1 MEERLKQLLNR
12 VLEWWNK
19 FTKKQHMIMIIIA
32 ATVIAGIVVMVA
44 VLNRTQYETIRVCEN
59 TAEAS
64 EIKTLLDGEGIPVTV
79 STDGLTIKVDANRL
93 SDANLLLGAN
103 GFTVLGYG
111 IENVTDGGFSTT
123 EADKQKKYVVY
134 LEKQLEED
142 IQTLDAIKSA
152 NVMLNVPSST
162 GTLIEQKQEAS
173 AMVFLE
179 LKSDFST
186 DQAAYLA
193 KAIATALGNDT
204 TENITIMDTKSN
216 LLYSGD
222 DTYSVAGNAS
232 NQLSVMQQ
240 VENAKKTEVKE
251 ILLGTNLYDN
261 ISVAANVVIDFSE
274 SYEASHEYDA
284 PDGRTEGML
293 SHEELYTSENES
305 GGGGVPG
312 TSSNDDNG
320 TYVWDDGETASSSVE
335 EIIRDYLPNEYM
347 KETTHY
353 PGRVIYKD
361 SSVSVTA
368 IAYNIVNEA
377 DAKKAGLLKG
387 TSWEEYKLA
396 NNQRTKLEVD
406 PELYSVV
413 ANSTGFPEDKITIIA
428 YEENWFVDKES
439 LNVSA
444 KDVVQVILIILILG
458 LLAFVVIRSMMT
470 EKAKVVEE
478 EISVEDL
485 LQSTQDLEL
494 QSVDMEA
501 KSEARRMIEK
511 FVDDNPEAVAGL
523 LKTWLNQE
531 WGG

>member
-1 MEERLKQLLNR
+1 MEEKLKKLLNR
-12 VLEWWNK
+12 IVEWWKK
-19 FTKKQHMIMIIIA
+19 FTNKQRTIIIIMA
-32 ATVIAGIVVMVA
+32 ATAIVGIVVMVA
-44 VLNRTQYETIRVCEN
+44 VLNRTQYETIRVCET

-64 EIKTLLDGEGIPVTV
+64 EIKTMLDEEGIPVTV
-79 STDGLTIKVDANRL
+79 STDGLTIKVDATRL

-103 GFTVLGYG
+103 GFTVVGYS
-111 IENVTDGGFSTT
+111 IDNVTDGGFSTT
-123 EADKQKKYVVY
+123 EADKQKKYIVY
-134 LEKQLEED
+134 LESQLEQD
-142 IQTLDAIKSA
+142 IATLDAIKSA

-179 LKSDFST
+179 LKDDFST

-232 NQLSVMQQ
+232 SQLTVMQQ
-240 VENAKKTEVKE
+240 VENAKKTEVKQ

-261 ISVAANVVIDFSE
+261 IEVAANVVIDFSE
-274 SYEASHEYDA
+274 TYEASHEYEA

-293 SHEELYTSENES
+293 SNEKLYNSENES
-305 GGGGVPG
+305 GAGGVPG

-335 EIIRDYLPNEYM
+335 EIVRNYLPNEYM
-347 KETTHY
+347 TETTHL
-353 PGRVIYKD
+353 PGRVIYED

-368 IAYNIVNEA
+368 IAYNIINES
-377 DAKKAGLLKG
+377 DAKKAGLLDSM
-387 TSWEEYKLA
+387 SWEEYKLA

-413 ANSTGFPEDKITIIA
+413 ANSTGFPEDQITIIA
-428 YEENWFVDKES
+428 YEENWFVDKEG
-439 LNVSA
+439 LNVTT
-444 KDVVQVILIILILG
+444 KDVVQVFLIILILA
-458 LLAFVVIRSMMT
+458 LLAFVVVRSMLA
-470 EKAKVVEE
+470 EKKRVVEE

-485 LQSTQDLEL
+485 LQSTPDLEL
-494 QSVDMEA
+494 QNVDIET

-523 LKTWLNQE
+523 LKTWINQE
-531 WGG
+531 WGA

>member
-1 MEERLKQLLNR
+1 MEERLKKLLNR

-19 FTKKQHMIMIIIA
+19 YTKKQHMIMIIMTA
-32 ATVIAGIVVMVA
+32 SVIVGIVIMVA
-44 VLNRTQYETIRVCEN
+44 VLNRTQYETIRVCET

-64 EIKTLLDGEGIPVTV
+64 EIKTMLDEEGIPVSV
-79 STDGLTIKVDANRL
+79 STDGLTIKVDATRL

-103 GFTVLGYG
+103 GFSVVGYS
-111 IENVTDGGFSTT
+111 IDNVTSGGFSTT
-123 EADKQKKYVVY
+123 EADKQKRYVVY
-134 LEKQLEED
+134 LEAQLEED
-142 IQTLDAIKSA
+142 IMTLDAVKSA

-179 LKSDFST
+179 LKDDFST

-232 NQLSVMQQ
+232 SQLSVTQQ
-240 VENAKKTEVKE
+240 VENAKKTEVKQ

-261 ISVAANVVIDFSE
+261 IEVAANVVIDFSE
-274 SYEASHEYDA
+274 TYEASHEYEA
-284 PDGRTEGML
+284 QDGRTEGL
-293 SHEELYTSENES
+293 YGHEELYNSENES

-320 TYVWDDGETASSSVE
+320 TYVWDTGETATSSVE

-347 KETTHY
+347 SETTHL
-353 PGRVIYKD
+353 PGRVIYDD

-368 IAYNIVNEA
+368 IAYNIINEK
-377 DAKKAGLLKG
+377 DAKKAGLLDDM
-387 TSWEEYKLA
+387 TWEEYKLA
-396 NNQRTKLEVD
+396 NNTRTKLEVD

-444 KDVVQVILIILILG
+444 KDVVQVVLIVLILG
-458 LLAFVVIRSMMT
+458 LLAYVVVRSMMA
-470 EKAKVVEE
+470 EKNRVVEE

-485 LQSTQDLEL
+485 LQSTPDLEL
-494 QSVDMEA
+494 QNVDIES

-531 WGG
+531 WGA

>member
-1 MEERLKQLLNR
+1 MEERIKKLLNR
-12 VLEWWNK
+12 ILEWWKK
-19 FTKKQHMIMIIIA
+19 FTNKQRSIIIGL
-32 ATVIAGIVVMVA
+32 ATVVILAVVIMVA
-44 VLNRTQYETIRVCEN
+44 VLNRTQYETIRVCES

-64 EIKTLLDGEGIPVTV
+64 EIKTMLDEEGIPVTV
-79 STDGLTIKVDANRL
+79 STDGLTIKVDATRL

-103 GFTVLGYG
+103 GFSVTSYG
-111 IENVTDGGFSTT
+111 IENVTDGGLSTT

-142 IQTLDAIKSA
+142 IMSLDAIRSA
-152 NVMLNVPSST
+152 NVMLSIPEST
-162 GTLIEQKQEAS
+162 GTLIEQKQESS

-179 LKSDFST
+179 LKDDFST
-186 DQAAYLA
+186 DQASYLA

-232 NQLSVMQQ
+232 SQLSVKQQ
-240 VENAKKTEVKE
+240 VENAKKTEVKQ

-261 ISVAANVVIDFSE
+261 IEVAANIVIDFSE
-274 SYEASHEYDA
+274 TYEASHEYDA
-284 PDGRTEGML
+284 PDGKEQGYL
-293 SHEELYTSENES
+293 AHEEIYTSENES

-335 EIIRDYLPNEYM
+335 EILRDYLPNEYM
-347 KETTHY
+347 TEKTTL
-353 PGRVIYKD
+353 PGNVVYAD

-368 IAYNIVNEA
+368 IAYNIINET
-377 DAKKAGLLKG
+377 DAKKAGLLDG
-387 TSWEEYKLA
+387 MSWEEYKMA
-396 NNQRTKLEVD
+396 NDDRTKLEVD

-413 ANSTGFPEDKITIIA
+413 ANSTGFPEDQITIVA
-428 YEENWFVDKES
+428 YEENWFVDKEA
-439 LNVSA
+439 LNVTA
-444 KDVVQVILIILILG
+444 KDVVQVMLIVLILG
-458 LLAFVVIRSMMT
+458 LLAFVVIRSMMA
-470 EKAKVVEE
+470 EKNRVVEE

-485 LQSTQDLEL
+485 LQSTPELEL
-494 QSVDMEA
+494 QNVDIES

-531 WGG
+531 WGA

>member
-1 MEERLKQLLNR
+1 MEEKLKKLLNR
-12 VLEWWNK
+12 IVEWWKK
-19 FTKKQHMIMIIIA
+19 FTNKQRTIIIIMA
-32 ATVIAGIVVMVA
+32 ATAIVGIVVMVA
-44 VLNRTQYETIRVCEN
+44 VLNRTQYETIRVCET

-64 EIKTLLDGEGIPVTV
+64 EIKTMLDEEEIPVTV
-79 STDGLTIKVDANRL
+79 STDGLTIKVDATRL

-103 GFTVLGYG
+103 GFTVVGYS
-111 IENVTDGGFSTT
+111 IDNVTDGGFSTT
-123 EADKQKKYVVY
+123 EADKQKKYIVY
-134 LEKQLEED
+134 LESQLEQD
-142 IQTLDAIKSA
+142 IATLDAIKSA

-179 LKSDFST
+179 LKDDFST

-232 NQLSVMQQ
+232 SQLTVMQQ
-240 VENAKKTEVKE
+240 VENAKKTEVKQ

-261 ISVAANVVIDFSE
+261 IEVAANVVIDFSE
-274 SYEASHEYDA
+274 TYEASHEYEA

-293 SHEELYTSENES
+293 SNEKLYNSENES
-305 GGGGVPG
+305 GAGGVPG

-335 EIIRDYLPNEYM
+335 EIVRNYLPNEYM
-347 KETTHY
+347 TETTHL
-353 PGRVIYKD
+353 PGRVIYED

-368 IAYNIVNEA
+368 IAYNIINES
-377 DAKKAGLLKG
+377 DAKKAGLLDSM
-387 TSWEEYKLA
+387 SWEEYKLA

-413 ANSTGFPEDKITIIA
+413 ANSTGFPEDQITIIA
-428 YEENWFVDKES
+428 YEENWFVDKEG
-439 LNVSA
+439 LNVTT
-444 KDVVQVILIILILG
+444 KDVVQVFLIILILA
-458 LLAFVVIRSMMT
+458 LLAFVVVRSMLA
-470 EKAKVVEE
+470 EKKRVVEE

-485 LQSTQDLEL
+485 LQSTPDLEL
-494 QSVDMEA
+494 QNVDIET

-523 LKTWLNQE
+523 LKTWINQE
-531 WGG
+531 WGA

>member
-1 MEERLKQLLNR
+1 MEEKLKKLLNR
-12 VLEWWNK
+12 ILEWWKK
-19 FTKKQHMIMIIIA
+19 FTNKQRTIMIIM
-32 ATVIAGIVVMVA
+32 ATVVIVGIVVMVA
-44 VLNRTQYETIRVCEN
+44 VLNRTQYETIRVCET

-64 EIKTLLDGEGIPVTV
+64 EIKTMLDEEGIPVTV
-79 STDGLTIKVDANRL
+79 STDGLTIKVDATRL

-103 GFTVLGYG
+103 GFSVVGYS
-111 IENVTDGGFSTT
+111 IDNVTDGGFSTT
-123 EADKQKKYVVY
+123 EADKQKRYVVY
-134 LEKQLEED
+134 LESQLEED
-142 IQTLDAIKSA
+142 IMTLDAIKSA

-179 LKSDFST
+179 LKSEFST
-186 DQAAYLA
+186 DQASYLA

-274 SYEASHEYDA
+274 SYEASHEYDS
-284 PDGRTEGML
+284 PDGKEQGML
-293 SHEELYTSENES
+293 SHEELYNSENES

-347 KETTHY
+347 SETTHY
-353 PGRVIYKD
+353 PGRVIYDD

-368 IAYNIVNEA
+368 IAYNIINEA
-377 DAKKAGLLKG
+377 DAKKAGLLDSM
-387 TSWEEYKLA
+387 SWEEYKLA

-413 ANSTGFPEDKITIIA
+413 AHSTGFPKESITIIA
-428 YEENWFVDKES
+428 YEENWFVDKEA
-439 LNVSA
+439 LNVTA
-444 KDVVQVILIILILG
+444 KDVVQVVLIILILG
-458 LLAFVVIRSMMT
+458 LLAFVVVRSMII
-470 EKAKVVEE
+470 EKNRVVEE

-485 LQSTQDLEL
+485 LQSTPDLEL
-494 QSVDMEA
+494 QNVDIEA
-501 KSEARRMIEK
+501 KSEARRMVEK

-531 WGG
+531 WGA

>member
-1 MEERLKQLLNR
+1 MEERLKKLLNR
-12 VLEWWNK
+12 VLEWWKK
-19 FTKKQHMIMIIIA
+19 FTNKQRIIIIA
-32 ATVIAGIVVMVA
+32 MATTAIVAIVIMVA
-44 VLNRTQYETIRVCEN
+44 VLNRTQYETIRVCET

-64 EIKTLLDGEGIPVTV
+64 EIKTMLDEEGIPVTV
-79 STDGLTIKVDANRL
+79 STDGLTIKVDATRL

-103 GFTVLGYG
+103 GFSVVGYS
-111 IENVTDGGFSTT
+111 IDNVTNGGFSTT
-123 EADKQKKYVVY
+123 EADKQKRYVVY
-134 LEKQLEED
+134 LESQLEED
-142 IQTLDAIKSA
+142 IMTLDAIKSA

-179 LKSDFST
+179 LKDDFST

-204 TENITIMDTKSN
+204 TKNITIMDTKSN

-232 NQLSVMQQ
+232 SQLSVTQQ
-240 VENAKKTEVKE
+240 VENAKKTEVKQ
-251 ILLGTNLYDN
+251 ILLGTNLYDS
-261 ISVAANVVIDFSE
+261 IEVAANVVIDFSE
-274 SYEASHEYDA
+274 TYEASHEYEA

-293 SHEELYTSENES
+293 AHEELYNSENES

-320 TYVWDDGETASSSVE
+320 TYVWDTGETATSSVE

-347 KETTHY
+347 TETTHL
-353 PGRVIYKD
+353 PGRVVYDD

-368 IAYNIVNEA
+368 IAYNIINER
-377 DAKKAGLLKG
+377 DAKKAGLLDDM
-387 TSWEEYKLA
+387 TWEEYKLA
-396 NNQRTKLEVD
+396 NNKRTKLEVD

-413 ANSTGFPEDKITIIA
+413 ANSTGFPEDQITIIA
-428 YEENWFVDKES
+428 YEENWFVDKEG

-444 KDVVQVILIILILG
+444 KDVVQVVLIILILG
-458 LLAFVVIRSMMT
+458 LLAYVVVRSMMA
-470 EKAKVVEE
+470 EKNRVVEE

-485 LQSTQDLEL
+485 LQSTPELEL
-494 QSVDMEA
+494 QNVDIES

-531 WGG
+531 WGA

>member
-1 MEERLKQLLNR
+1 MEERLKKLLNR
-12 VLEWWNK
+12 VIEWWNK
-19 FTKKQHMIMIIIA
+19 FTKKQHIIMIGM
-32 ATVIAGIVVMVA
+32 ATGVVVGIVIMVA
-44 VLNRTQYETIRVCEN
+44 VLNRTQFETIRVCET

-64 EIKTLLDGEGIPVTV
+64 EIKTMLDEEGIPVSV
-79 STDGLTIKVDANRL
+79 STDGLTIKVDATRL

-103 GFTVLGYG
+103 GFSVVGYS
-111 IENVTDGGFSTT
+111 IDNVTNGGFSTT
-123 EADKQKKYVVY
+123 EADKQKRYVVY
-134 LEKQLEED
+134 LESQLEED
-142 IQTLDAIKSA
+142 IMTLDAIKSA

-179 LKSDFST
+179 LKDDFST

-204 TENITIMDTKSN
+204 TQNITIMDTKSN

-222 DTYSVAGNAS
+222 DTYSIAGNAGS
-232 NQLSVMQQ
+232 QLSVTQQ
-240 VENAKKTEVKE
+240 VENAKKTEVKQ

-261 ISVAANVVIDFSE
+261 IEVAANVVIDFSE
-274 SYEASHEYDA
+274 TYEASHEYEA
-284 PDGRTEGML
+284 QDGRTEGL
-293 SHEELYTSENES
+293 IGHEELYNSENES

-320 TYVWDDGETASSSVE
+320 TYVWDTGETTSSSVE
-335 EIIRDYLPNEYM
+335 EILRDYLPNEYM
-347 KETTHY
+347 KETTHT
-353 PGRVIYKD
+353 PGRVVYKD

-368 IAYNIVNEA
+368 IAYNIIHEK
-377 DAKKAGLLKG
+377 DAKKAGLLDDM
-387 TSWEEYKLA
+387 TWEEYKLA
-396 NNQRTKLEVD
+396 NNTKTKLEVD

-413 ANSTGFPEDKITIIA
+413 ANSTGFPEDQITIIA
-428 YEENWFVDKES
+428 YEENWFVDKEG
-439 LNVSA
+439 LNVST
-444 KDVVQVILIILILG
+444 KDVVQVVLIVLILA
-458 LLAFVVIRSMMT
+458 LLAYVVVRSMMA
-470 EKAKVVEE
+470 EKKRVVEE

-485 LQSTQDLEL
+485 LQSTPDLEL
-494 QSVDMEA
+494 QNVDIES

-531 WGG
+531 WGA

>member
-1 MEERLKQLLNR
+1 MEAKLKELLNKI
-12 VLEWWNK
+12 LEWWKK
-19 FTKKQHMIMIIIA
+19 FTNKQRAIIIA
-32 ATVIAGIVVMVA
+32 AAATVIVAIVVMVA
-44 VLNRTQYETIRVCEN
+44 ILNRTQFETIRVCET

-64 EIKTLLDGEGIPVTV
+64 EIKTMLDEEGIPVAV
-79 STDGLTIKVDANRL
+79 STDGLTIKVDASRL

-103 GFTVLGYG
+103 GFAVVGYS
-111 IENVTDGGFSTT
+111 IDNVTNGGFSTT
-123 EADKQKKYVVY
+123 EADKQKRYIVY
-134 LEKQLEED
+134 LEAQLEED
-142 IQTLDAIKSA
+142 IMTLDAIKSA

-179 LKSDFST
+179 LKSDFTT

-232 NQLSVMQQ
+232 SQLTVTQQ
-240 VENAKKTEVKE
+240 VENAKKTEVKQ

-261 ISVAANVVIDFSE
+261 IEVAANVVIDFSE
-274 SYEASHEYDA
+274 TYEATHEYDA
-284 PDGRTEGML
+284 PDGREEGML
-293 SHEELYTSENES
+293 SEEQIYTSENES

-335 EIIRDYLPNEYM
+335 EIIRKYLPNEYM
-347 KETTHY
+347 QEKTHL
-353 PGRVIYKD
+353 PGRVVYDD

-368 IAYNIVNEA
+368 IAYNIINEA
-377 DAKKAGLLKG
+377 DAKKAGLLDGMKC
-387 TSWEEYKLA
+387 EEYKLA
-396 NNQRTKLEVD
+396 NNTRTKLEVD

-428 YEENWFVDKES
+428 YEENWFVDKET

-444 KDVVQVILIILILG
+444 RDVVQVVLIILILG

-470 EKAKVVEE
+470 EKTPVVEE

-485 LQSTQDLEL
+485 LQSNPEFEL
-494 QSVDMEA
+494 QNVDIES

-531 WGG
+531 WGA